1 MEAQR
6 LDTLPCGVAVVG
18 ADGRVQHASAGLG
31 RLVGEPAA
39 ALRGRSFDSLLAPAA
54 AVLYQSYLLPL
65 LHLHGHVEEFEL
77 ALRHAAGQRTSVLYY
92 GTRRPATDGASGAV
106 DVVLVPVR
114 ERRRIEE
121 EMLRVKRAAELAPG
135 MMFQLVHPPQGR
147 LVFTYVSD
155 AVRSLYGITAEAAA
169 HSAEA
174 VWACLHPDDAVRL
187 RQHLRPGGPLQS
199 WRLVVRAQRPRV
211 VPGAADGARA
221 PAWHEVQAT
230 PQRRSDGTWV
240 WHGFVADVTQ
250 REIQAQHHAEREAA
264 ERHARERSAFLA
276 RVSHEFRTPLN
287 AIIGFSQLLAR
298 PQQAGLG
305 PEQARQLATIQAAGN
320 SLLNLVNDVL
330 ELTALDSGQTTLCL
344 EPLALQPL
352 LQQALDLVTPQAAAA
367 GVTLQPLRCET
378 ALQVQADRQRLGQ
391 VLANLLSNAVKYN
404 RPQGQV
410 VLRAQA
416 REGGVSIEVQD
427 TGPGIGL
434 QQRAKLFQPF
444 NRLGQEHG
452 GPPGTGLG
460 LVITRNLVTGM
471 GGRLQ
476 VDSVPGTGSVF
487 SVWLP
492 AVVAAVAGQGG
503 GPDAGFLPPD
513 PAPTQET
520 AGPQAAKSAAV
531 SRAAIEPTAPP
542 SAPPPAPS
550 APPPAAHEVLYVEDD
565 EVNRVLMQA
574 ILALRPGL
582 RLRMAATGAQATTLA
597 LAQPPDLLLVDLHLP
612 DTDGFAL
619 VEHLRTHATLYR
631 VPVVLVSA
639 AVGPEERSRATALGL
654 VDCWSKPLD
663 LGRTLAALDTLLPR

>member
-18 ADGRVQHASAGLG
+18 ADGRVQQASAGLG
-31 RLVGEPAA
+31 RLVGEPAT

-77 ALRHAAGQRTSVLYY
+77 ALRHTGGQRTSVLYY
-92 GTRRPATDGASGAV
+92 GTRQPASGEAPAAV
-106 DVVLVPVR
+106 EVVLVPVR

-121 EMLRVKRAAELAPG
+121 EMLRIKRAAELAPG

-174 VWACLHPDDAVRL
+174 VWACLHPDDVERL
-187 RQHLRPGGPLQS
+187 RQHLRPGGPLTS

-211 VPGAADGARA
+211 LPGGATDAAKA

-250 REIQAQHHAEREAA
+250 REMQAQHQAEREAA

-298 PQQAGLG
+298 PQDTGLG

-330 ELTALDSGQTTLCL
+330 DLTALDSDQTTLTL

-367 GVTLQPLRCET
+367 GVTLQPLRCAA

-404 RPQGQV
+404 GPQGQV
-410 VLRAQA
+410 ALRAQA
-416 REGGVSIEVQD
+416 HEGGVCIEVQD
-427 TGPGIGL
+427 TGPGIGQA
-434 QQRAKLFQPF
+434 QQAQLFQPF
-444 NRLGQEHG
+444 NRLGLERG

-476 VDSVPGTGSVF
+476 VDSVPGTGSLF

-492 AVVAAVAGQGG
+492 AVGAAVVGEGG
-503 GPDAGFLPPD
+503 GPDAGLVP
-513 PAPTQET
+513 PAPTPGLEA
-520 AGPQAAKSAAV
+520 AGPQAASPGATTHPANT
-531 SRAAIEPTAPP
+531 PTAPP
-542 SAPPPAPS
+542 PASSAA
-550 APPPAAHEVLYVEDD
+550 PPAAHEVLYVEDD

-582 RLRMAATGAQATTLA
+582 RLRMAATGAQAAALA

-619 VEHLRTHATLYR
+619 VEHLRTHATLSR
-631 VPVVLVSA
+631 VPAVLVSA